1 MKVGIKPEVAKVAE
15 LLKIMDA
22 NEKAIFMRMVDAIS
36 ATIKENHKNERTEE
50 TQIDN

>member
-15 LLKIMDA
+15 LLRIMDA

-36 ATIKENHKNERTEE
+36 ATIKENHRDDKTEAAQ
-50 TQIDN
+50 TDN

>member
-15 LLKIMDA
+15 LLRIMDA
-22 NEKAIFMRMVDAIS
+22 NEKAIFMRMVDAI
-36 ATIKENHKNERTEE
+36 AETVKENHKNERTEE